1 MNMFSS
7 EFQKKWDELSK
18 DVDKLNEYTQTH
30 PNIEMKNTKVEDVN
44 IDGVIFN
51 GATFENVDFTGVSSS
66 KSKYLKVR
74 FVNCKF
80 ENYKAWN
87 SEFVDVVFDNCE
99 FILTN
104 FLGSTVVN
112 VKIEHCKGVGAEFDD
127 LRGNELLVEDTILND
142 RSSFTDGRIPFVFR
156 NTTLSG
162 VNMMG
167 LSGNNTLLIEG
178 GLLDEVNFGHSH
190 FSTVTLRRV
199 KQGEGPVRFN
209 GATMESIR
217 IEDVDM
223 WRGLSLAEIKA
234 GLVSIEGGTLKT
246 AFSDSIIPKVYAR
259 GVEFYLFSLS
269 EANLPYVSLIDC
281 MIHDFPLWD
290 GFVEELLVQNS
301 IIGEIDGENFK
312 ADTVVWD
319 NVTLDG
325 KVDLTNAHINDFRPT
340 RIKRGPKLNLMTT
353 GSNIKF

>member
-1 MNMFSS
+1 V
-7 EFQKKWDELSK
+7 K
-18 DVDKLNEYTQTH
+18 
-30 PNIEMKNTKVEDVN
+30 
-44 IDGVIFN
+44 
-51 GATFENVDFTGVSSS
+51 
-66 KSKYLKVR
+66 

-99 FILTN
+99 FISTN
-104 FLGSTVVN
+104 FLGSTVMN

-199 KQGEGPVRFN
+199 KQGEGGVKFN
-209 GATMESIR
+209 DITAESVTF
-217 IEDVDM
+217 ENVDM
-223 WRGLSLAEIKA
+223 THGTAIARSRVKSVI
-234 GLVSIEGGTLKT
+234 VNGGNFGTT
-246 AFSDSIIPKVYAR
+246 FDDSIIGAIYVRDAELYYMEFSEVNLPKVTISNCKLYDTGLYD
-259 GVEFYLFSLS
+259 GVIEEFSAHNS
-269 EANLPYVSLIDC
+269 EFN
-281 MIHDFPLWD
+281 
-290 GFVEELLVQNS
+290 
-301 IIGEIDGENFK
+301 IIVGENFK

-325 KVDLTNAHINDFRPT
+325 KIDLTNAHVEDFQVT
-340 RIKRGPKLNLMTT
+340 RLKRGPKLQLITT
-353 GSNIKF
+353 GSNLKF